1 MPPSVTSPGR
11 PPLTKPAPLQPHH
24 VLDGFASAEDVLNDW
39 LQKRARVALAARTA
53 TTFVVCRGDRV
64 VGYYSLATG
73 SLSHADSS
81 SSLRRNTPDP
91 IPTIVLAR
99 LAVSQEE
106 AGQGLGRSLVHDA
119 MKRSLVAAKHVAAR
133 TLVVHAL
140 NDHVA
145 HFYRSLGFIDL
156 PVREGTISLHLK
168 LDTIAAALKAA
179 K

>member
-1 MPPSVTSPGR
+1 MPAARINTR
-11 PPLTKPAPLQPHH
+11 PPLSKPVALRAKH
-24 VLDGFASAEDVLNDW
+24 VLEEFNSTEAVLNDW
-39 LQKRARVALAARTA
+39 LKKRAHLALASRTA
-53 TTFVVCRGDRV
+53 TTFVITRGDRV

-73 SLSHADSS
+73 SLSHAHSS

-106 AGQGLGRSLVHDA
+106 AGQGIARALMRDA

-140 NDHVA
+140 NSEVA
-145 HFYRSLGFIDL
+145 GFYRRFGFIDL
-156 PVREGTISLHLK
+156 PSREGTISLHLK
-168 LDTIAAALKAA
+168 LETIADALKAA